1 MGRTLPSFRIALDQE
16 INSWKNYRRGLR
28 IEDREYF
35 DNVMRYARMHSD
47 AGSLAARMLLSENV
61 FLSALIEQDKRI
73 IELKG
78 EIKHLKRSLER
89 QKITTSKKS

>member
-1 MGRTLPSFRIALDQE
+1 LGRTLPSFRIALDQE
-16 INSWKNYRRGLR
+16 INSWTNYRRGLR

-35 DNVMRYARMHSD
+35 DNIMRYARIHSD

-73 IELKG
+73 VELKT
-78 EIKHLKRSLER
+78 EIERLKKN
-89 QKITTSKKS
+89 QKNINLKKN

>member
-61 FLSALIEQDKRI
+61 FLSALIEQDKKI
-73 IELKG
+73 VELKT
-78 EIKHLKRSLER
+78 EIERLKKN
-89 QKITTSKKS
+89 QKNQNLLKN

>member
-16 INSWKNYRRGLR
+16 IKSWTNYRRGLR

-73 IELKG
+73 VELKT
-78 EIKHLKRSLER
+78 EIERLKKN
-89 QKITTSKKS
+89 QKNQNLLKN

>member
-78 EIKHLKRSLER
+78 EIEHLKRSLKR
-89 QKITTSKKS
+89 QEITTSKKS

>member
-1 MGRTLPSFRIALDQE
+1 MIKLGRTLPSFRIALDQE
-16 INSWKNYRRGLR
+16 INSWTNYRRGLR

-35 DNVMRYARMHSD
+35 DNIMRYARIHSD

-73 IELKG
+73 IELKT
-78 EIKHLKRSLER
+78 EIERLKKN
-89 QKITTSKKS
+89 QKNINLKKN

>member
-16 INSWKNYRRGLR
+16 INSWTNYRRGLR

-35 DNVMRYARMHSD
+35 DNIMRYARIHSD

-73 IELKG
+73 VELKT
-78 EIKHLKRSLER
+78 EIERLKKN
-89 QKITTSKKS
+89 QKNINLKKN

>member
-1 MGRTLPSFRIALDQE
+1 QE
-16 INSWKNYRRGLR
+16 INSWTNYRRGLR

-35 DNVMRYARMHSD
+35 DNIMRYARIHSD

-73 IELKG
+73 VELKT
-78 EIKHLKRSLER
+78 EIERLKKN
-89 QKITTSKKS
+89 QKNINLKKN

>member
-16 INSWKNYRRGLR
+16 IKSWTNYRRGLR

-35 DNVMRYARMHSD
+35 DNVMRYARIHSD

-73 IELKG
+73 VELKT
-78 EIKHLKRSLER
+78 EIERLKKN
-89 QKITTSKKS
+89 QKNPNLQKN

>member
-16 INSWKNYRRGLR
+16 IKSWTNYRRGLR

-35 DNVMRYARMHSD
+35 DNVMRYARIHSD

-73 IELKG
+73 IELKV
-78 EIKHLKRSLER
+78 EIERLKKN
-89 QKITTSKKS
+89 QKNLNLQKN

>member
-1 MGRTLPSFRIALDQE
+1 MGRTIPSFRIALDQE
-16 INSWKNYRRGLR
+16 INSWTNYRRGLR

-35 DNVMRYARMHSD
+35 DNVMRYARIHSD

-73 IELKG
+73 VELKT
-78 EIKHLKRSLER
+78 EIERLKKN
-89 QKITTSKKS
+89 QKKLNLKNN